1 MTQFLVRLSYVRKL
15 RFNDL
20 GFWFVIVIYFVLLNN
35 YVTLG
40 LQKHIFLITSD
51 IRQFFLRSGD
61 VWKVRHNYVAS
72 CFVNL
77 LYLFLHQNYVI
88 NAFIFHDVIFPL
100 WYVALRME
108 ITHGITYGNHVSFL
122 FVIVTYFLF
131 CPNYS
136 ICLFDV
142 VTFLDDVGITLY
154 FGTFELR
161 MEIT

>member
-1 MTQFLVRLSYVRKL
+1 MNYVRKL
-15 RFNDL
+15 RFNDV
-20 GFWFVIVIYFVLLNN
+20 GFWFVIVIYFVLLNS
-35 YVTLG
+35 YIVLG

-51 IRQFFLRSGD
+51 MRQFFLRSGD
-61 VWKVRHNYVAS
+61 VWKVPHNNVAS

-77 LYLFLHQNYVI
+77 LYLFLHYVI

-108 ITHGITYGNHVSFL
+108 IKHGITYGNNVSFL

-131 CPNYS
+131 CPNYV

-142 VTFLDDVGITLY
+142 VTFLDDVRISLY
-154 FGTFELR
+154 FGTSELR
-161 MEIT
+161 MEMT